1 MKRSV
6 GSKGCPLSS
15 SSSAQVGSSHFGR
28 KVCGCGD
35 QLLLLKATTTKN
47 NGRFFFRCRN
57 WATESHCNY
66 FRWADAVEGEVEGKP
81 ECDERK
87 PECEE
92 GENENLSGSDTVIL
106 QLLQK
111 NAKLK
116 KKLSVERKM
125 GEIKRIVRNK
135 VEFKCTFWN
144 GLLN

>member
-1 MKRSV
+1 M
-6 GSKGCPLSS
+6 
-15 SSSAQVGSSHFGR
+15 
-28 KVCGCGD
+28 
-35 QLLLLKATTTKN
+35 
-47 NGRFFFRCRN
+47 
-57 WATESHCNY
+57 
-66 FRWADAVEGEVEGKP
+66 EGEVEGKP

-125 GEIKRIVRNK
+125 GEIKLFFFHFILGFYCHTLCSVTVK
-135 VEFKCTFWN
+135 DE
-144 GLLN
+144 L